1 MSVGLRILRRSRKVS
16 AEIVERFRSLPVA
29 NVSDSMARMSA
40 GGANLRPM
48 HAGGGLAGPALT
60 VKTRPGD
67 NLMLHKALDLAEAG
81 DVIVVDGGG
90 DLTNSL
96 MGELMLAHAETKR
109 LAGIVIHGAVRD
121 VAYMRSRSFPV
132 FAAGVTHRGPYKD
145 GPGEINVPIA
155 IEGMVIHPGDLVL
168 GDDDG
173 VLCVPFDD
181 CEQVHAAAKAKYDA
195 EQRSMQ
201 AILAGT
207 DDRTWVDATLRKL
220 NCEIQS

>member
-1 MSVGLRILRRSRKVS
+1 MASPSTADLYDEHGDDLQSCSVQFRHYGAQSSFEGVITTIRCHRDN
-16 AEIVERFRSLPVA
+16 AIVKST
-29 NVSDSMARMSA
+29 
-40 GGANLRPM
+40 
-48 HAGGGLAGPALT
+48 LT
-60 VKTRPGD
+60 EDGSGRV
-67 NLMLHKALDLAEAG
+67 L
-81 DVIVVDGGG
+81 VVDGGASLESALMG
-90 DLTNSL
+90 DLIAASAVAN
-96 MGELMLAHAETKR
+96 GWE
-109 LAGIVIHGAVRD
+109 GVVIHGAVRD
-121 VAYMRSRSFPV
+121 VAYIRSRSLPV
-132 FAAGVTHRGPYKD
+132 FAAGITHRGPYKD
-145 GPGEINVPIA
+145 GPGEINVPVA

-181 CEQVHAAAKAKYDA
+181 CDEVYVAAKAKYDA

>member
-1 MSVGLRILRRSRKVS
+1 MSVGLRILRRARKVS
-16 AEIVERFRSLPVA
+16 PELIERFSGLPVA

-67 NLMLHKALDLAEAG
+67 NLMLHKALDLAEAS
-81 DVIVVDGGG
+81 DVIVVDAGG

-109 LAGIVIHGAVRD
+109 LGGIVIHGAVRD
-121 VAYMRSRSFPV
+121 VAYIRSRSLPV
-132 FAAGVTHRGPYKD
+132 FAAGITHRGPYKD
-145 GPGEINVPIA
+145 GPGEINVPVA

-181 CEQVHAAAKAKYDA
+181 CDQVYAAAKAKYDA
-195 EQRSMQ
+195 EQHSMQ